1 MTAEV
6 VDPNLVNMK
15 PPNLLNGPSKL
26 YMAEQVRNSPSRVD
40 GISEVL
46 EDDYRR
52 KTCLFIKAAGNA
64 LKL

>member
-1 MTAEV
+1 MAAQV

-26 YMAEQVRNSPSRVD
+26 YTAEQVQNSPSRAD
-40 GISEVL
+40 GISEIL

-52 KTCLFIKAAGNA
+52 KTCLFIKAAGKA